1 MSGPGAGAGLGAGA
15 GAGASAAGDPATL
28 LVAVLD
34 RLLPPHGDLPGAGGL
49 GLAAQILPEQAEGV
63 LSQLPAGFT
72 ALPGAEQTAA
82 LAAVEQAALA
92 AFALLLKFAY
102 IAYYR
107 DPRVMARIEQATGYA
122 ARPPQPLGYE
132 LEPADPTLLD
142 VVKARAPHYRDTRE
156 VTR

>member
-1 MSGPGAGAGLGAGA
+1 MSG
-15 GAGASAAGDPATL
+15 AAL
-28 LVAVLD
+28 LAAVLD

-63 LSQLPAGFT
+63 LAQLPVAFT
-72 ALPGAEQTAA
+72 ELPAA
-82 LAAVEQAALA
+82 QQAAVLEGIEQAAPA
-92 AFALLLKFAY
+92 EFALLLKFAY

-107 DPRVMARIEQATGYA
+107 DPRVMARIERATGYA

-156 VTR
+156 ATR